1 VLPLILANTANHIP
15 DDFTIVEPLGLTF
28 VAIINGLKTLFN
40 FSKKTEVHNV
50 FSGKYSELSD
60 DISTQLS
67 RGKRFRVAYDVYLE
81 RITTKLRDLEGTAP
95 ML

>member
-1 VLPLILANTANHIP
+1 MLPLILANTANHIP

-67 RGKRFRVAYDVYLE
+67 RGKRFRVVYDVYLE